1 MQCLDFILTLVLKS
15 LEITQRKECILEV
28 LLISTNYCILLKPGK
43 AVIQAVTRPEVL
55 RASLRIFIQA
65 K

>member
-28 LLISTNYCILLKPGK
+28 LPISTNYCILLKPGK